1 MGLLRVASGFVGID
15 GCHLK
20 EPYGGI
26 MLSVVSL
33 YANSDVF
40 PIVVCICEMK
50 SSKTWKWFLS
60 ILREWLEI
68 EDDILVTFMTN
79 RQKSLL
85 ASLAEFWPRSTV
97 RYCARHLFANVRSKW
112 PEQVFRTL
120 FWSDML

>member
-1 MGLLRVASGFVGID
+1 MVEL
-15 GCHLK
+15 C
-20 EPYGGI
+20 
-26 MLSVVSL
+26 SVVSL

-50 SSKTWKWFLS
+50 SPETWKWFLS

-79 RQKSLL
+79 RQKGLL

-97 RYCARHLFANVRSKW
+97 RYCARHLFANVRSNLNKCL
-112 PEQVFRTL
+112 ELCFSQTCFQSSYKV
-120 FWSDML
+120 